1 MLVRSREKGVC
12 FERIEPVYERYVKN
26 KTGSHLE
33 IWTFAYQCPRI
44 RAGKNLRIIT
54 SAPATIR
61 WSFDEWRT
69 MQDTEATDARIG
81 CWFTDLPAAELEPG
95 AEIVFTF
102 RWIDKWEGKD
112 FRTAIAP

>member
-1 MLVRSREKGVC
+1 MRSRQTGEC
-12 FERIEPVYERYVKN
+12 FDRIEPVYERYAKN
-26 KTGSHLE
+26 KTGSQLE

-54 SAPATIR
+54 SAPATVR

-69 MQDTEATDARIG
+69 TQDTEATDTGIG
-81 CWFTDLPAAELEPG
+81 CWFTDLPAAELKPG

-102 RWIDKWEGKD
+102 RWIDKWEGKH
-112 FRTAIAP
+112 FRVIIAAS